1 MCAYLSNN
9 TASCLQREGWVS
21 TYLSKKKRVGKR
33 HTDKYGLFFNDCQ
46 PFPVRKDKRAECDS
60 AYFTGELNC

>member
-21 TYLSKKKRVGKR
+21 AYLSKEKGVGKR
-33 HTDKYGLFFNDCQ
+33 HTDKYGLFFNDCHSV
-46 PFPVRKDKRAECDS
+46 PVRKDKRAERDS
-60 AYFTGELNC
+60 LGILLWN